1 VVVRPVTEKETQK
14 YQLDPQEGVAI
25 SSVDPKGPLGEAGFE
40 VNDIIL
46 EMNGLPVQGVDS
58 FVEIVNSLPQK
69 QKAVIKALDHRTG
82 NTGYLEVNIP

>member
-46 EMNGLPVQGVDS
+46 EINNASVEGVEGFVDMVNALPHNQR
-58 FVEIVNSLPQK
+58 I
-69 QKAVIKALDHRTG
+69 VIKALDHRTG
-82 NTGYLEVNIP
+82 DTGYLEVNIR